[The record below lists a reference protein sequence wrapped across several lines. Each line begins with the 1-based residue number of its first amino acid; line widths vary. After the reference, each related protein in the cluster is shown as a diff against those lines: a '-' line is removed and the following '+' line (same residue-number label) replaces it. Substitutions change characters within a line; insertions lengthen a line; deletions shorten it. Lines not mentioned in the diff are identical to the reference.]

1 MADEEKS
8 IFIDEDWKA
17 QVQKEKE
24 EAAQKAEAAEAE
36 AGDAVEGDEAA
47 GAQQGPEPGSFAGLV
62 QSLATQAM
70 LALGLIAP
78 PDQQQVMVDIV
89 GAKYM
94 IDTLDMLKEKTEGN
108 LTEDESKQLTEVLAE
123 LQRFYVV
130 RAQQVQEAS
139 LQQAG
144 VDMNNIK
151 AE

>member
-1 MADEEKS
+1 MSDEDKR

-24 EAAQKAEAAEAE
+24 EAAQQDAAKPDE
-36 AGDAVEGDEAA
+36 AGEDNAEGAPGQPGEAPHPA
-47 GAQQGPEPGSFAGLV
+47 SFSGLL

-70 LALGLIAP
+70 MALGLIGAQ
-78 PDQQQVMVDIV
+78 DSEQVMVDIV

-108 LTEDESKQLTEVLAE
+108 LTEEESSQLTEVLAE

-130 RAQQVQEAS
+130 RAQQVQEAQ

>member
-24 EAAQKAEAAEAE
+24 EAAQKAETAEAE
-36 AGDAVEGDEAA
+36 ADNAGEGDEAT
-47 GAQQGPEPGSFAGLV
+47 GPGQQPEPGSFSGLV